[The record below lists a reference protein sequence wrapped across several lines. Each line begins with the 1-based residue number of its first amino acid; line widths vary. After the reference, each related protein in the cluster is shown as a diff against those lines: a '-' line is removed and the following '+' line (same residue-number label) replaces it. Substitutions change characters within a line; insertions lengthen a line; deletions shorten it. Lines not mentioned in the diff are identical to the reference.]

1 MRSNTLTI
9 KKQDCTRY
17 GAIGSDCI
25 YVNAG
30 TMRERLYAVPSPL
43 MTQKEAERLI
53 SKYRYLQGLELT
65 FRSMPFSVMRLD
77 KRSFQRGCVVDI
89 VLYSLA
95 NASVLKL
102 ELVSFLSE
110 WTDQ

>member
-1 MRSNTLTI
+1 
-9 KKQDCTRY
+9 
-17 GAIGSDCI
+17 
-25 YVNAG
+25 
-30 TMRERLYAVPSPL
+30 
-43 MTQKEAERLI
+43 
-53 SKYRYLQGLELT
+53 
-65 FRSMPFSVMRLD
+65 MRLD